1 MQRDSR
7 NHRVDDGW
15 IFQRCA
21 MATNIVPAVE
31 TICSFQQLRERASF
45 LGPKRVGIVQAED
58 EAALEAAYEAMRT
71 HIARPVL
78 IGDTARIREMAQRYG
93 LWHLIEQAELIH
105 APETALTTAI
115 GLARESRIDMLMKGH
130 LRTDQFFHAIFKKE
144 SGLRTGKLF
153 TDVAFFEHPDKE
165 EKRLVGITDV
175 AININPSLEKL
186 TLIVRNAI
194 EAMACLGMRQPK
206 IALMSAAEVVS
217 EAIQSTTNARKL
229 TEMGQNGVFGDAQV
243 FGPLALDNA
252 LYEWAAKAKGIDH
265 PVAGHADCLVVPTVE
280 AGNLLVKAII
290 FVAHLECA
298 HIVVG
303 AKVPILITSRVENAQ
318 DKVNTMAL
326 GVLYASR
333 AENRV

>member
-1 MQRDSR
+1 MTS
-7 NHRVDDGW
+7 
-15 IFQRCA
+15 
-21 MATNIVPAVE
+21 NILPAVE
-31 TICSFQQLRERASF
+31 TICSFQQLRERASL

-58 EAALEAAYEAMRT
+58 EAALEAAYEALRT
-71 HIARPVL
+71 HIAKPVL
-78 IGDTARIREMAQRYG
+78 IGDVARIREMAQHRG
-93 LWHLIEQAELIH
+93 LWHLIEHAELIH

-115 GLARESRIDMLMKGH
+115 GLARDSRIDMLMKGH
-130 LRTDQFFHAIFKKE
+130 IRTDQFFHAIFKKE

-175 AININPSLEKL
+175 AINVSPNLEKMKQ
-186 TLIVRNAI
+186 IVFNAI
-194 EAMACLGMRQPK
+194 EAMACMGMRQPK
-206 IALMSAAEVVS
+206 IAIMSAAEVVS
-217 EAIQSTTNARKL
+217 EAIRSTTEARKL
-229 TEMGQNGVFGDAQV
+229 TEMGQNGVFGDALV

-252 LYEWAAKAKGIDH
+252 LYEWAARAKGIDH

-290 FVAHLECA
+290 FVARLECA

-318 DKVNTMAL
+318 DKVNTIAL
-326 GVLYASR
+326 GVLYAGRTESG
-333 AENRV
+333 V

>member
-1 MQRDSR
+1 MTSD
-7 NHRVDDGW
+7 
-15 IFQRCA
+15 IL
-21 MATNIVPAVE
+21 PAIE
-31 TICSFQQLRERASF
+31 TIYSFQQLRERASR

-58 EAALEAAYEAMRT
+58 QPALEAAYEALRA
-71 HIARPVL
+71 HIAKPVL
-78 IGDTARIREMAQRYG
+78 IGNTTRIRELAQHYG
-93 LWHLIEQAELIH
+93 LWHLIEEAELVH

-115 GLARESRIDMLMKGH
+115 RLARECRIDMLMKGH
-130 LRTDQFFHAIFKKE
+130 LRTDQFFHTIFKKE

-186 TLIVRNAI
+186 TEIVHNAI

-217 EAIQSTTNARKL
+217 EAIRSTTDARKL
-229 TEMGQNGVFGDAQV
+229 TEMGENGVFGDAQV

-303 AKVPILITSRVENAQ
+303 AKVPILITSRVESAQ

-326 GVLYASR
+326 GVLYAGR
-333 AENRV
+333 TEGRV